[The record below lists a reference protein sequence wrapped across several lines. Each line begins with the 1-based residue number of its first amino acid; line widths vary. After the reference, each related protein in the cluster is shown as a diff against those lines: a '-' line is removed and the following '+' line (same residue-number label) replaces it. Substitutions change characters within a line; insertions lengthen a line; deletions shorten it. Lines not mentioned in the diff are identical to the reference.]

1 MHVNS
6 RGSDA
11 LQPCTALLNELV
23 KHCSGHTQTSLTFD
37 TGQSGRSFTFT
48 MVLRH
53 TGTSAERILKDR
65 RLFLEFFYLHFN
77 DFTIVSLRL
86 INDYKSCSTIIFS
99 LKTKKTKNHFT

>member
-1 MHVNS
+1 
-6 RGSDA
+6 
-11 LQPCTALLNELV
+11 
-23 KHCSGHTQTSLTFD
+23 
-37 TGQSGRSFTFT
+37 

-99 LKTKKTKNHFT
+99 LKTKKTKKPLYIKTCQDNPPKISYTHKQKHHLHDLNSSSSELHF